1 MKLYHATFVKNIDSI
16 KSKGLLQMWEGV
28 YLTDSKESAIR
39 WMGFRLKAMGETQ
52 IAIVEVNI
60 SKRGLQE
67 GMDHSPL
74 MELIF
79 GVGKSLLSPKSIPPT
94 KITKIETIS
103 L

>member
-1 MKLYHATFVKNIDSI
+1 MKLYHATFVRNIDSI
-16 KSKGLLQMWEGV
+16 RAKGLLQMWEGV

-67 GMDHSPL
+67 GIDHSPL

-79 GVGKSLLSPKSIPPT
+79 GVGKSLVSPKSIPPT

>member
-1 MKLYHATFVKNIDSI
+1 MKLYHATFVKNINSI
-16 KSKGLLQMWEGV
+16 KEKGLLKMWEGV
-28 YLTDSKESAIR
+28 YLTDSKESAMK
-39 WMGFRLKAMGETQ
+39 WMGFRLKAMGEEE

-60 SKRGLQE
+60 SPKTLVE

-79 GVGKSLLSPKSIPPT
+79 GVGKSLVSPKSISPK
-94 KITKIETIS
+94 KITKIETIK